1 MKGIPMKLRIFLAT
15 AATLALAACGKS
27 APVAEATGDATAA
40 ATTEAAPATAA
51 PASAAPAA
59 AGGTALTETYL
70 LGKWADVKDGDCKLA
85 QGFLAGGK
93 VDGLF
98 DSWKIEGSNLVL
110 GMMGE
115 NQSLSVKIIDQK
127 TMETKNGTSEPHT
140 LTRC

>member
-1 MKGIPMKLRIFLAT
+1 MKLRILLAT
-15 AATLALAACGKS
+15 AAVLALAACGKS
-27 APVAEATGDATAA
+27 APTAEASGDASAA
-40 ATTEAAPATAA
+40 ATSAATAEVA

-59 AGGTALTETYL
+59 AAAGGTALTEAYL

-98 DSWKIEGSNLVL
+98 DSWNIDGSNLVL

-115 NQSLSVKIIDQK
+115 NQTLSVKIIDQK
-127 TMETKNGTSEPHT
+127 TMETQNGTAAPHT

>member
-1 MKGIPMKLRIFLAT
+1 MKFRFALI
-15 AATLALAACGKS
+15 AASALALAACSKS
-27 APVAEATGDATAA
+27 DKAADATA
-40 ATTEAAPATAA
+40 EASAPAAD
-51 PASAAPAA
+51 ASAAPAA
-59 AGGTALTETYL
+59 ADAAPAAGGALTEAYL

-98 DSWKIEGSNLVL
+98 DSWKIEGGNLVL

-115 NQSLSVKIIDQK
+115 NQTLSVKIIDAK
-127 TMETKNGTSEPHT
+127 TMETKNGNAAPHT

>member
-1 MKGIPMKLRIFLAT
+1 MRQICPTADASGEAT
-15 AATLALAACGKS
+15 AS
-27 APVAEATGDATAA
+27 AS
-40 ATTEAAPATAA
+40 TEASAPATAEA
-51 PASAAPAA
+51 SAASAAPAA
-59 AGGTALTETYL
+59 AGGTTLTEAYL

-98 DSWKIEGSNLVL
+98 DSWKIDGSNLVL

-115 NQSLSVKIIDQK
+115 NQTLSVKIIDQK
-127 TMETKNGTSEPHT
+127 TMETQNGTAKPHT

>member
-1 MKGIPMKLRIFLAT
+1 MKLHIFLAT
-15 AATLALAACGKS
+15 AAALALAACGKS
-27 APVAEATGDATAA
+27 APTAEASGDASAA
-40 ATTEAAPATAA
+40 ATTEAAPASAA

-59 AGGTALTETYL
+59 AAAGGTALTEAYL
-70 LGKWADVKDGDCKLA
+70 IGKWADVKDGDCKLA

-115 NQSLSVKIIDQK
+115 NQTLSVKIIDQK
-127 TMETKNGTSEPHT
+127 TMETKNGTAAPHT

>member
-1 MKGIPMKLRIFLAT
+1 MKLQIILAST
-15 AATLALAACGKS
+15 AALALAACGK
-27 APVAEATGDATAA
+27 PEPTAEATGEATAA
-40 ATTEAAPATAA
+40 ATTEAA

-59 AGGTALTETYL
+59 AGGALTEAYL

-85 QGFLAGGK
+85 QGFLPGGK

-98 DSWKIEGSNLVL
+98 DSWKVEGGNLVL

-115 NQSLSVKIIDQK
+115 NQTLTVKIIDQK
-127 TMETKNGTSEPHT
+127 TMETKNGTAPAHT

>member
-1 MKGIPMKLRIFLAT
+1 MRQVCANHCWQASG
-15 AATLALAACGKS
+15 
-27 APVAEATGDATAA
+27 EATVAA
-40 ATTEAAPATAA
+40 SSEAAPASAA

-59 AGGTALTETYL
+59 AAAGGALTEAYL

-85 QGFLAGGK
+85 QGFLPGGK

-98 DSWKIEGSNLVL
+98 DSWKIEGGNLVL

-115 NQSLSVKIIDQK
+115 NQTLTVKIIDQK
-127 TMETKNGTSEPHT
+127 TMETKNGSAPTHT

>member
-1 MKGIPMKLRIFLAT
+1 MKIRVFLAT
-15 AATLALAACGKS
+15 ATALALAACGKS
-27 APVAEATGDATAA
+27 PPTAEATGE
-40 ATTEAAPATAA
+40 ATTEAASASAA

-59 AGGTALTETYL
+59 AAGGALTEAYL

-85 QGFLAGGK
+85 QGFLPGGK

-98 DSWKIEGSNLVL
+98 DSWKIDGSNLVL

-115 NQSLSVKIIDQK
+115 NQTLSVRIIDQK
-127 TMETKNGTSEPHT
+127 TMETKNGTAAPHT

>member
-1 MKGIPMKLRIFLAT
+1 MKLRIIM
-15 AATLALAACGKS
+15 AAVAALSLAACGKPAETGS
-27 APVAEATGDATAA
+27 AEGDATAA
-40 ATTEAAPATAA
+40 ATTEAAPASEA

-59 AGGTALTETYL
+59 AAPAASGALTEAYL

-85 QGFLAGGK
+85 QGFLPGGK

-98 DSWKIEGSNLVL
+98 DSWKIEGGNLVL

-115 NQSLSVKIIDQK
+115 NQTLTVKVIDQK
-127 TMETKNGTSEPHT
+127 TMETKNGSAPTHT

>member
-1 MKGIPMKLRIFLAT
+1 MKLQIILAST
-15 AATLALAACGKS
+15 AALALAACGKP
-27 APVAEATGDATAA
+27 APTAEATGEATAA
-40 ATTEAAPATAA
+40 ATTEAA

-59 AGGTALTETYL
+59 AGGALTEAYL

-85 QGFLAGGK
+85 QGFLPGGK

-98 DSWKIEGSNLVL
+98 DSWKVEGGNLVL

-115 NQSLSVKIIDQK
+115 NQTLTVKIIDQK
-127 TMETKNGTSEPHT
+127 TMETKNGTAPTHT